1 MIFLYTLF
9 MNIIVY
15 DKPKEFLPA
24 AQDFLEREEVL
35 NAVIL
40 GVVQRMIDDPE
51 HFDHGAYLAIIR
63 NKQDEIVLVAMM
75 DPPHPLTLA
84 SGNECPDETLNLL
97 AESIKES
104 KRPLPSVHGPVPLAE
119 RFAPIWAS
127 KNDLAFELEMGQGVY
142 ELREV
147 TSPVK
152 VAGKLVMAQTKDLDL
167 ISEWMLGFERDAF
180 GENKSTLEEMKEAVG
195 HRIQKEEWYIWKDG
209 EIPLS
214 IVMRSRPTRHG
225 ICVTGVYTPP
235 ELRGRGYASASV
247 AAFSQ
252 KLLDEG
258 FEFTSLFTDLANP
271 TSNKIYMNVGYQHVS
286 DFNKYKFIEK

>member
-1 MIFLYTLF
+1 MSIK
-9 MNIIVY
+9 VY
-15 DKPKEFLPA
+15 EKPKEFLLVA
-24 AQDFLEREEVL
+24 REFLERQEVL

-40 GVVQRMIDDPE
+40 GVVQRMIDDPA
-51 HFDHGAYLAIIR
+51 HFDNGAYLAIIR
-63 NKQDEIVLVAMM
+63 DARDEIVLVAMM

-84 SGNECPDETLNLL
+84 GEKDCPEEALVLL
-97 AESIKES
+97 AESIQIS
-104 KRPLPSVHGPVPLAE
+104 KRPLPSVHGPEPLPE

-127 KNDLAFELEMGQGVY
+127 LNGLDYELEIGQGVY

-147 TSPVK
+147 IPPAK
-152 VAGKLVMAQTKDLDL
+152 VEGKLVMATQEDLGL
-167 ISEWMLGFERDAF
+167 ISDWMMGFERDAF
-180 GENKSTLEEMKEAVG
+180 GENNSTLEKMTESMA
-195 HRIQKEEWYIWKDG
+195 HRIRKGEWYIWKDG
-209 EIPLS
+209 DTPLS

-235 ELRGRGYASASV
+235 ELRGNGYASASV

-258 FEFTSLFTDLANP
+258 FEFTSLFTDLANL

-286 DFNKYKFIEK
+286 DFNKYKFGEK